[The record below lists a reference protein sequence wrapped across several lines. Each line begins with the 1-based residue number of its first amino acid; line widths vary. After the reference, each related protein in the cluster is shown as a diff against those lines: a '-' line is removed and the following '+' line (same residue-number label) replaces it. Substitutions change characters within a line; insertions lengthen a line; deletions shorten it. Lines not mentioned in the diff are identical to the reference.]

1 MSLPQPLPSLDTQ
14 SLRAALAGIVDN
26 HATVE
31 TVDFREQASRLWIPY
46 LAALPRVFGDSLERK
61 TMWSKIGAVVIAAIA
76 KTRDG
81 DLSQFHHYVLEGIQ
95 ADLSLAVASEP
106 LTIALSALL
115 SQPTSHHA
123 SLLHFLR
130 DRVSTM
136 ITFAKPVWTAIKETS
151 K

>member
-31 TVDFREQASRLWIPY
+31 TADFRGVARELWVNY
-46 LAALPRVFGDSLERK
+46 LSTLPLVFGDSLERK

-95 ADLSLAVASEP
+95 SELSLAVACKP
-106 LTIALSALL
+106 LSLALMAILDHS
-115 SQPTSHHA
+115 PSHHA

-130 DRVSTM
+130 DRVATLL
-136 ITFAKPVWTAIKETS
+136 TFAQSKWTDYKES
-151 K
+151 AQ